1 MAFDINQEI
10 MKVAVADIDI
20 EALAKKFKPL
30 VQKQI
35 ETEFNEFIENYEVN
49 FDDFYEIMHDYLNK
63 VAKPE
68 LRKKLGLTT
77 IKRK

>member
-1 MAFDINQEI
+1 MSFDVNKEI
-10 MKVAVADIDI
+10 MKEALVDIDI
-20 EALAKKFKPL
+20 GALAKKFKPL

-35 ETEFNEFIENYEVN
+35 EEEFNEFIENYEVDC
-49 FDDFYEIMHDYLNK
+49 DDFYDIMNDYLNK

-77 IKRK
+77 TKRK